1 MPVYGAAV
9 ALGVD
14 EIEFDLWSMK
24 DGEIVSIHDDTIL
37 TDECQL
43 ILDADIKDTVL
54 KLRRLLC
61 LNYMETEFM
70 MIQMRYRR

>member
-1 MPVYGAAV
+1 MPVYGVAL

-37 TDECQL
+37 TDGCQL